1 MEPSVRGSLR
11 VLVRRQEPNCADCA
25 SAVLRVTGTLE
36 RLSKPVFQISSDDI
50 IGTAGSIGIPRE
62 KINWRTVEKYIESYD
77 FEGSYSVWDAIKD
90 GLREGL
96 NFPEDSSMS
105 EVIDELDRDLRQVA
119 RTCKISDSDLQK
131 LIIILRQNAGQDPGE
146 LRKALRETLQ
156 DYSRLSAHE
165 YERKPR
171 RLDTV
176 DYQGRKYV
184 IDERLREF
192 RFMQYGKLP
201 EFVPFDSPKGREMM
215 KHLRNEA
222 HETEGGQTGATIGA
236 LAASAAATGFESP
249 ELIPIVA
256 PIGSAVGSRAEKEV
270 RKRIKF

>member
-1 MEPSVRGSLR
+1 M
-11 VLVRRQEPNCADCA
+11 
-25 SAVLRVTGTLE
+25 
-36 RLSKPVFQISSDDI
+36 SKPVFQISSDDI
-50 IGTAGSIGIPRE
+50 IGAANSIGIPRE
-62 KINWRTVEKYIESYD
+62 EINWRTVEKYIESYN

-96 NFPEDSSMS
+96 NFPEDTSMS
-105 EVIDELDRDLRQVA
+105 QVIDELDRNLRQVA

-131 LIIILRQNAGQDPGE
+131 LIIILRQNAGQDLGD
-146 LRKALRETLQ
+146 LRRALRETLQ

-176 DYQGRKYV
+176 DYQGKEYV

-201 EFVPFDSPKGREMM
+201 EFVPFDSVKGRDIM
-215 KHLRNEA
+215 KHLRREA
-222 HETEGGQTGATIGA
+222 HESEGGQTGAAIGA
-236 LAASAAATGFESP
+236 LAAGAAATGLESP
-249 ELIPIVA
+249 DLIPFVA
-256 PIGSAVGSRAEKEV
+256 PIGSAVGSSAEKEL